1 MNDARQPAEATAIPC
16 LLCGT
21 ACERTPLFSV
31 RDRLAQSDR
40 YYDVLRCPS
49 CGSVRIHPLPSADD
63 IPALYPAG
71 YNFRI
76 DACDRGFSRALK
88 TLEWRVFYRPI
99 LRRTYRIVSRVVG
112 KKVFS
117 VLDVGCGA
125 GQRLAVFRDAGC
137 DVEGNETS
145 AACVAYIRARG
156 GIPVH
161 EGRLETL
168 SIGRQYDVVTLF
180 ALLEHLADPSPLIAA
195 AHKLLAPGGRLVI
208 QVPVVD
214 SLQFKLL
221 GRHAAMIH
229 DMPRHIFIPSVA
241 GLDAFMDRHG
251 FDRAARYPVSLRER
265 ATLCALGLM
274 PAAAT
279 PAAYRRAGPAQALA
293 RALGW
298 LLTLFPGIPVALA
311 ETPTGVGAETLF
323 VYTARRQEKE

>member
-1 MNDARQPAEATAIPC
+1 MNAARPSDEAQAIPC
-16 LLCGT
+16 LLCGA
-21 ACERTPLFSV
+21 ACAKTPLFTV
-31 RDRLAQSDR
+31 KDRLSLSGR
-40 YYDVLRCPS
+40 HYDVMRCAA
-49 CGSVRIHPLPSADD
+49 CGSVRIHPLPAPDD
-63 IPALYPAG
+63 IPGLYPAG
-71 YNFRI
+71 YNFKI
-76 DACDRGFSRALK
+76 DAADRGLSRALK
-88 TLEWRVFYRPI
+88 TLEWRVFYRPL
-99 LRRTYRIVSRVVG
+99 LRRAYRIVSRAVG

-145 AACVAYIRARG
+145 ATCVAYIRARG

-180 ALLEHLADPSPLIAA
+180 ALLEHLTDPSPVIAA
-195 AHKLLAPGGRLVI
+195 AKKLLAPGGRLVI

-221 GRHAAMIH
+221 GRRAAMVH

-241 GLDAFMDRHG
+241 GLDAFMGRHG
-251 FDRAARYPVSLRER
+251 FDRAGRYPVSLRER

-279 PAAYRRAGPAQALA
+279 PAAYRGSGPAQVLA

-298 LLTLFPGIPVALA
+298 LLTLFPGIAVAVA

-323 VYTARRQEKE
+323 VYTARQEKE